1 MKAKTHQ
8 HKLLMVKTHPLKI
21 YYSLN
26 TSKVTIAKTS
36 AFKLPVVRVSTF
48 QDLVGVVAVVVDPV
62 DVVLAGG
69 VGSTA
74 LRDVDVGVAPAVL
87 DEVEDVA

>member
-1 MKAKTHQ
+1 M
-8 HKLLMVKTHPLKI
+8 
-21 YYSLN
+21 
-26 TSKVTIAKTS
+26 
-36 AFKLPVVRVSTF
+36 VRVSTF
-48 QDLVGVVAVVVDPV
+48 KDLVGVVAVVVDPV

-87 DEVEDVA
+87 DEVEDAA